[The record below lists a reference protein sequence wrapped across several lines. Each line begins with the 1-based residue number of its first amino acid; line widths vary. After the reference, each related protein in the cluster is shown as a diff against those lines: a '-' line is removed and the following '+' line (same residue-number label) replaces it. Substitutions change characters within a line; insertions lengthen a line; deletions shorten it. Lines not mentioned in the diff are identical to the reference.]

1 MKALLLS
8 ILAAFLLFVPN
19 AAAHTYLD
27 TTTPQDGES
36 VTAELQTIVLTY
48 SGQIEEGSTFNVLAS
63 DGSKIAIDSITLQ
76 DGVLTGQLSA
86 PLVNDTYKV
95 IWNSIS
101 QDGHPLSGEFS
112 FTVDVPVSEEAT
124 EVDEVIATEEDETT
138 ETETETATAQ
148 EVTDQNEDKSSTT
161 SLLIVGAILVV
172 LILVSLVTLAKRK
185 KTK

>member
-1 MKALLLS
+1 MRALLLS
-8 ILAAFLLFVPN
+8 ILAALLLVVPN

-48 SGQIEEGSTFNVLAS
+48 SGQIEEGSTFNVQAS
-63 DGSKIAIDSITLQ
+63 DGTRIAIDSITLQ

-95 IWNSIS
+95 MWNSIS

-112 FTVDVPVSEEAT
+112 FTVDVPVNEEAT
-124 EVDEVIATEEDETT
+124 EVEQVIATEENETT
-138 ETETETATAQ
+138 ETETATTQ
-148 EVTDQNEDKSSTT
+148 EVANQNEDKSSTT
-161 SLLIVGAILVV
+161 PLLIVGAILVV

>member
-19 AAAHTYLD
+19 AAAHTYLE

-36 VTAELQTIVLTY
+36 VTTELQTIVLTY

-63 DGSKIAIDSITLQ
+63 DGSKIAIDSITLH

-138 ETETETATAQ
+138 ETATAQ
-148 EVTDQNEDKSSTT
+148 EVTDQNEEKSSTT
-161 SLLIVGAILVV
+161 PLLIVGAILVV
-172 LILVSLVTLAKRK
+172 LVLVSLVTLAKRK